1 MLKKFSR
8 VLAIGA
14 HPDDIEIGCGG
25 SLAKW
30 SQLGTKTYM
39 CVFSSGEIGGNSQ
52 VRHREQE
59 ESAIVLGVTNFF
71 LKDYHDTNIPNNKKI
86 INDIETIIKEIN
98 PEIILVHHRDDTHQD
113 HRNLAK
119 ATIIAS
125 RNRKNILFYESPTS
139 FNFSPNVFVNIER
152 TVETKRRALTAHKSQ
167 IDKTNIE
174 GRNILQIAL
183 GTSIFRGVEGRV
195 KYAEG
200 FMPLRVFI

>member
-1 MLKKFSR
+1 MLKNFER

-25 SLAKW
+25 TLAKW
-30 SQLGTKTYM
+30 SQLGIKTYM
-39 CVFSSGEIGGNSQ
+39 CIFSSGEVGGDSQ

-59 ESAIVLGVTNFF
+59 ESARIMGVTKFF
-71 LKDYHDTNIPNNKKI
+71 WGNYHDTNIPNNKKI
-86 INDIETIIKEIN
+86 INDIEMIIKEIN
-98 PEIILVHHRDDTHQD
+98 PEIILIHHRDDTHQD
-113 HRNLAK
+113 HRNLTK
-119 ATIIAS
+119 ATIIAA
-125 RNRKNILFYESPTS
+125 RNKKNLLFYESPTS
-139 FNFSPNVFVNIER
+139 FNFSPNVFVDIEK
-152 TVETKRRALTAHKSQ
+152 TVETKRMALTAHKSQ

-200 FMPLRVFI
+200 FIPLRLFI